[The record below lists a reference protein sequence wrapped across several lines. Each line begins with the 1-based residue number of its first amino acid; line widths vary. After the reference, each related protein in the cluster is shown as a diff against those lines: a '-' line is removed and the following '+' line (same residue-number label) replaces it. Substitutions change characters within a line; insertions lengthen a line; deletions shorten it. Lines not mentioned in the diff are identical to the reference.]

1 MKLMKLIGL
10 CGYART
16 GKDTAAGALVA
27 NGWSRVAFADALKD
41 EVVRTFGTTP
51 AAMEANKAD
60 WRPMLVEWGR
70 ARRRQDPDYWITRVM
85 ATVADRLNTG
95 VVISDVRYWNEA
107 KYIKDHGG
115 VIVRLHRPGFEAA
128 NEEELSTISLIDGA
142 SKILGLHNL
151 VNDSSVE
158 TLHRNILAIAREL

>member
-1 MKLMKLIGL
+1 MKLIGL

-16 GKDTAAGALVA
+16 GKDTAVEALVA

-41 EVVRTFGTTP
+41 EVCRTFGTTP
-51 AAMEANKAD
+51 AALEANKAD

-70 ARRRQDPDYWITRVM
+70 ARRRQDQDYWITRVM
-85 ATVADRLNTG
+85 ATVADRLTSG

-107 KYIKDHGG
+107 KYIRDHGG

-128 NEEELSTISLIDGA
+128 NEEERTTITLIDGA
-142 SKILGLHNL
+142 WKVLGLRNL
-151 VNDSSVE
+151 INDSSVE

>member
-1 MKLMKLIGL
+1 MKLIGL

-16 GKDTAAGALVA
+16 GKDAAAEALVT

-41 EVVRTFGTTP
+41 EVIRTFGITP
-51 AAMEANKAD
+51 AALEANKAD

-85 ATVADRLNTG
+85 APVSDRLGTG

-107 KYIKDHGG
+107 KYVIDHGG
-115 VIVRLHRPGFEAA
+115 VIVRMHRPGFEAV
-128 NEEELSTISLIDGA
+128 NEEELYTISLIDGA
-142 SKILGLHNL
+142 RRALGLRDL

-158 TLHRNILAIAREL
+158 TLHRNILAIAKEL